1 MDDVVVVGGGIIGA
15 ATAYFLS
22 KEGRKVRVIERDPA
36 YKKASFP
43 LSLGGFRRQFFQ
55 KENINLGKF
64 ALEFISDISNTLK
77 TKNNPNPTASMVPN
91 GYLLLFGPEHAEEQY
106 EALKNHKACD
116 AGTKNIPASKLKDV
130 FSWINPKRVE
140 KIIYIYFIHLL
151 INGSWSIF
159 FFGLHLILA
168 SLILIGIIIFFVVWL
183 IKLYYPINKLSSFL
197 MVPYL
202 MWLSYAF
209 VLNFYIFILN

>member
-1 MDDVVVVGGGIIGA
+1 MVLTKKIIS
-15 ATAYFLS
+15 FL
-22 KEGRKVRVIERDPA
+22 VFNLLTFL
-36 YKKASFP
+36 ASV
-43 LSLGGFRRQFFQ
+43 LGGYVTNLH
-55 KENINLGKF
+55 KEPWYSTISKPSFNPPEWVF
-64 ALEFISDISNTLK
+64 APVWTVLYIGMSVAIWLIW
-77 TKNNPNPTASMVPN
+77 V
-91 GYLLLFGPEHAEEQY
+91 
-106 EALKNHKACD
+106 
-116 AGTKNIPASKLKDV
+116 
-130 FSWINPKRVE
+130 NPKRVK

-159 FFGLHLILA
+159 FFGLHLILV
-168 SLILIGIIIFFVVWL
+168 SLIIIAIIIFFVIWL